1 MSDYAELHE
10 QCKNNKTQ
18 FEDISFPPNSA
29 SLGNVHGVKAQ
40 WKRISEFLTNQTL
53 FDDKIEP
60 NDVIHN
66 NVGDC
71 YLLSSIAALAEN
83 PEIIKT
89 IFHGQAY
96 NKEGIYR
103 VVLSV
108 DGIIQEIVVDDYIP
122 LN

>member
-1 MSDYAELHE
+1 M
-10 QCKNNKTQ
+10 
-18 FEDISFPPNSA
+18 
-29 SLGNVHGVKAQ
+29 KAQ

-89 IFHGQAY
+89 IFHGQEY